1 MPTTNAFGEA
11 IKARRAEL
19 RLTLREFAKRSN
31 MDPGN
36 ASKIERGRLAPPQ
49 REEVLARV
57 AHALELEAGSAE
69 WQNLLDLAAAANGRV
84 PTDILSDE
92 EAMARL
98 PVLFRTVRN
107 KSFDPEKLD
116 KLLQSIRKA

>member
-1 MPTTNAFGEA
+1 M
-11 IKARRAEL
+11 
-19 RLTLREFAKRSN
+19 TLRAFAKRAN

-36 ASKIERGRLAPPQ
+36 ASRIERGRLAPPQ
-49 REEVLARV
+49 GEEILARV
-57 AHALELEAGSAE
+57 AHALELKAGSAE

-84 PTDILSDE
+84 PTDILSDGD
-92 EAMARL
+92 AMARL

-116 KLLQSIRKA
+116 KLLQSIREA

>member
-1 MPTTNAFGEA
+1 MSTTNVFGEA

-19 RLTLREFAKRSN
+19 RLTLREFAKRSK

-36 ASKIERGRLAPPQ
+36 ASRIERGRLAPPQ
-49 REEVLARV
+49 GEEILARV
-57 AHALELEAGSAE
+57 ARALELEAGSAE
-69 WQNLLDLAAAANGRV
+69 WQNLFDLAAAANGRV
-84 PTDILSDE
+84 PTDILSDD

-116 KLLQSIRKA
+116 KLLQSIREA

>member
-1 MPTTNAFGEA
+1 MSRIEAFGEA

-19 RLTLREFAKRSN
+19 RLTLREFAKRSK

-36 ASKIERGRLAPPQ
+36 ASRIERGRLAPPQ
-49 REEVLARV
+49 AAEVLARI
-57 AHALELEAGSAE
+57 AHALELEEGSTE
-69 WQNLLDLAAAANGRV
+69 RQNLFDLAAAANGRV

-107 KSFDPEKLD
+107 KAFDPEKLD
-116 KLLQSIRKA
+116 KLIQSIREA